1 MSREEAEALLV
12 LVMAEKGTANG
23 ALMHPLIRLRLKH
36 IAATR
41 GAAFARKIGR
51 EDIAAKY
58 DSAALKYEY
67 ALEAGRVAI
76 GARQAGAGAAGKAKD
91 R

>member
-1 MSREEAEALLV
+1 
-12 LVMAEKGTANG
+12 
-23 ALMHPLIRLRLKH
+23 MHPLIRLRLKQ

-41 GAAFARKIGR
+41 GAAFARRMGR

-67 ALEAGRVAI
+67 ALKAGRIAI
-76 GARQAGAGAAGKAKD
+76 GATKAGADAAGKAKD